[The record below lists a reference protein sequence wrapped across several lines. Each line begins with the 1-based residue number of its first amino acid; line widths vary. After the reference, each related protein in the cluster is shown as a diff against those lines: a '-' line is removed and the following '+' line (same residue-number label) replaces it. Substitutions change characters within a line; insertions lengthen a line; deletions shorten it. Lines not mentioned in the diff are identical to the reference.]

1 MSILHK
7 FKKSVQKN
15 EIKFHN
21 SFLGVYFMYGE
32 FLDLES
38 GKCRSGESFKEGVK
52 VGVKIP
58 GASAPGISRFIALL
72 MCPFGKKIVAFVI
85 YNDKSREIFH
95 ADFAYGFHSQFF
107 KIDHF
112 DRLDAVF
119 G

>member
-21 SFLGVYFMYGE
+21 SFPGVYFMYGE
-32 FLDLES
+32 FSDLES
-38 GKCRSGESFKEGVK
+38 GKYRSGESFKEGVR
-52 VGVKIP
+52 GRVKIP
-58 GASAPGISRFIALL
+58 GAGATGISRFIALL
-72 MCPFGKKIVAFVI
+72 MCPVWKKIVALVI
-85 YNDKSREIFH
+85 FNDKSREIFH